1 MLKNAINGCSEVS
14 KQDYGNSSPLQLSQ
28 VDELTQRAFD
38 KPIDIIRNAL
48 KQLDEVISATETN

>member
-1 MLKNAINGCSEVS
+1 MLTLSTKRLRMLKNAINGRSQAS

-38 KPIDIIRNAL
+38 KPIDIPKCIEIAR
-48 KQLDEVISATETN
+48 